1 LRERR
6 SEGVA
11 VPLGE
16 NWAFKSF
23 ESKDVLSSVP
33 KLWFGFFLSQFF
45 LKKYII
51 TYISRELDKFE
62 QMF

>member
-33 KLWFGFFLSQFF
+33 KLWFGFFLSQF
-45 LKKYII
+45 LKKIYYNI
-51 TYISRELDKFE
+51 YF
-62 QMF
+62 